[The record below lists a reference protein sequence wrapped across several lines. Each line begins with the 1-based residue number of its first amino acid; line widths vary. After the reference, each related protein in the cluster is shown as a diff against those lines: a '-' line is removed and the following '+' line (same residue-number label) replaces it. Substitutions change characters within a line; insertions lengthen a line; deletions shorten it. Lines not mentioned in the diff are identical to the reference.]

1 MIIDKTSQKIRELA
15 VWLVPL
21 SYIRA
26 GGCSEVGYVLE
37 KNERL
42 SPVFAG
48 AAKYCLMTPGPATG
62 HQTTKRV
69 FELP

>member
-1 MIIDKTSQKIRELA
+1 MMTPGPAINRKVITKHF
-15 VWLVPL
+15 P
-21 SYIRA
+21 A
-26 GGCSEVGYVLE
+26 GTATLGYHQY
-37 KNERL
+37 
-42 SPVFAG
+42 FAG